1 MDSYS
6 RFIEPTVHTQKIGIT
21 RSKEQLFKRRKD
33 QAIPPTTR
41 SRGSPCLKFDEK
53 IAEAIMDQRSEIV
66 NSICDEIQTDL
77 RIQELIREDVFEV
90 IHDYLGNRYKLY

>member
-1 MDSYS
+1 MEENKTENPYLV
-6 RFIEPTVHTQKIGIT
+6 IAEAELN
-21 RSKEQLFKRRKD
+21 KELVWYKD
-33 QAIPPTTR
+33 D
-41 SRGSPCLKFDEK
+41 KK

-90 IHDYLGNRYKLY
+90 IRDYLGIRYKLY

>member
-1 MDSYS
+1 MK
-6 RFIEPTVHTQKIGIT
+6 V
-21 RSKEQLFKRRKD
+21 KENTENPYL
-33 QAIPPTTR
+33 AIAEAELNKEVVWYK
-41 SRGSPCLKFDEK
+41 GNDEK